1 MNSFK
6 FNWDNHFTLLWWMFL
21 SYRNKSIDFLA
32 KLIDWFLYDK
42 DFRYERVNDPYT
54 FNKGPTFKIFLPQG
68 QQTINMDLGMLLRL
82 KNFQLQ

>member
-1 MNSFK
+1 
-6 FNWDNHFTLLWWMFL
+6 MFL
-21 SYRNKSIDFLA
+21 AYRNQSIDFLA
-32 KLIDWFLYDK
+32 KSMDWFLYDK

-54 FNKGPTFKIFLPQG
+54 FNKGPTVNIFLPQG